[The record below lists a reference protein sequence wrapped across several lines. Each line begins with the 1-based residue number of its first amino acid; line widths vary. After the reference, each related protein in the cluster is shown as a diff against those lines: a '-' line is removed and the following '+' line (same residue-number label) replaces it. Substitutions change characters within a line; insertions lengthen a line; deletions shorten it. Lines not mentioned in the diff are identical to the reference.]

1 MNKNLKVIQVLAK
14 IGRILS
20 KIVFICGIVGVA
32 GCLFGII
39 TLASGVET
47 IKIGG
52 LTLKS
57 IIENEADMSMGTLY
71 TVMACSAI
79 LCGGEIAIAK
89 FAELYFKKEL
99 LAGTP
104 FTDDGAKELFRLGI
118 ITICVSFGS
127 YLLAS
132 ICHGIMAAVLTDVS
146 KYGLADTTSFGLGI
160 VFIVVSLIIKCAN
173 EQLNQSQNGTNVTI

>member
-20 KIVFICGIVGVA
+20 KIVFVCGIVGVS

-39 TLASGVET
+39 MLALGVET

-52 LTLKS
+52 LTLQS
-57 IIENEADMSMGTLY
+57 IIENEASMSMGTLY
-71 TVMACSAI
+71 TAMACSA
-79 LCGGEIAIAK
+79 LVCGGEVAIAK
-89 FAELYFKKEL
+89 FAELYFKKEV

-104 FTDDGAKELFRLGI
+104 FTDDGAKELFRLGV

-127 YLLAS
+127 YVLAS
-132 ICHGIMAAVLTDVS
+132 ICHGIMAALLTDVS

-160 VFIVVSLIIKCAN
+160 VFIVVSFILKCAN
-173 EQLNQSQNGTNVTI
+173 EQLKQNQDSENTTI